1 MSNSRPLAYDRVQ
14 LFGPT
19 PINLLVAD
27 PVVNTVTIPTNIF
40 ELNDQDTK
48 FFPTSIVLETAYAR
62 GTTATDPVVIVDNG
76 TTGENITASLTIT
89 DALDNQG
96 RYNPLAFVANP
107 FVINGSRKLR
117 FVKSTVG
124 AGQATATRS
133 RTSGV
138 ATIVTAAAHGF
149 TTGDTITI
157 ASMTDSSF
165 NDVQAEVTVVDSTT
179 FTYAN
184 AGVNVASGAD
194 TAGRVGALYV
204 NAYVVGIYY

>member
-1 MSNSRPLAYDRVQ
+1 MSNSRPLAYDRVN
-14 LFGPT
+14 LFGP
-19 PINLLVAD
+19 IAVNLLAAGDAD
-27 PVVNTVTIPTNIF
+27 LLV
-40 ELNDQDTK
+40 LNDQDTK

-76 TTGENITASLTIT
+76 TTGENITGSLTIT

-96 RYNPLAFVANP
+96 RYNPLAIAANP
-107 FVINGSRKLR
+107 FVITGTGKLR
-117 FVKSTVG
+117 LLKSTVG
-124 AGQATATRS
+124 AGQATATRA

-138 ATIVTAAAHGF
+138 ATIVTGAAHGF
-149 TTGDTITI
+149 ATGDVITI
-157 ASMTDSSF
+157 ASMTDSTF

-184 AGVNVASGAD
+184 AGVDVVSGAD

>member
-1 MSNSRPLAYDRVQ
+1 MSNKRPLAYDRVN
-14 LFGPT
+14 LFGP
-19 PINLLVAD
+19 IAVNLLATGNAD
-27 PVVNTVTIPTNIF
+27 LLV
-40 ELNDQDTK
+40 LNDQETK

-96 RYNPLAFVANP
+96 RFNALALAANP
-107 FVINGSRKLR
+107 YVITGSSKLR
-117 FVKSTVG
+117 LLKSTVG

-138 ATIVTAAAHGF
+138 ATIVTGAAHGF
-149 TTGDTITI
+149 ATGDTITI

-165 NDVQAEVTVVDSTT
+165 NDVQAEVTVVNSTT

-184 AGVNVASGAD
+184 AGADVVSGAD

-204 NAYVVGIYY
+204 NVYIVGIYY

>member
-1 MSNSRPLAYDRVQ
+1 LNKTKYMSNKRPLAYDRVN
-14 LFGPT
+14 LFGP
-19 PINLLVAD
+19 IAVNLLAAGDAD
-27 PVVNTVTIPTNIF
+27 LLV
-40 ELNDQDTK
+40 LNDQDTK

-76 TTGENITASLTIT
+76 TTGENMTASLTIT

-96 RYNPLAFVANP
+96 RYNPLAIAANP
-107 FVINGSRKLR
+107 FVITGTSKLR
-117 FVKSTVG
+117 LLKSTVG

-138 ATIVTAAAHGF
+138 ATIVTGAAHGF
-149 TTGDTITI
+149 ATGDTITI
-157 ASMTDSSF
+157 ASMTDATF

-184 AGVNVASGAD
+184 AGVNVVSGAD

>member
-1 MSNSRPLAYDRVQ
+1 MSNKRPLAYDRVN
-14 LFGPT
+14 LFGPI
-19 PINLLVAD
+19 PVNLLASGDAD
-27 PVVNTVTIPTNIF
+27 LLV
-40 ELNDQDTK
+40 LNDQDTK

-76 TTGENITASLTIT
+76 TTGENITSSLTIT
-89 DALDNQG
+89 DSLDNQG
-96 RYNPLAFVANP
+96 RYNPLAIAANP
-107 FVINGSRKLR
+107 FVITGSRKLR
-117 FVKSTVG
+117 LLKSTVG

-138 ATIVTAAAHGF
+138 ATIVTASAHGF
-149 TTGDTITI
+149 ATGDTITI

-165 NDVQAEVTVVDSTT
+165 NDEQAEVTVVDSTT

-184 AGVNVASGAD
+184 SGADVASGAD

>member
-1 MSNSRPLAYDRVQ
+1 MSNSRPLAYDRVN
-14 LFGPT
+14 LFGP
-19 PINLLVAD
+19 IAVNLLAAGDAD
-27 PVVNTVTIPTNIF
+27 LLV
-40 ELNDQDTK
+40 LNDQDTK

-76 TTGENITASLTIT
+76 TTGENITGSLTIT

-96 RYNPLAFVANP
+96 RYNPLAIAANP
-107 FVINGSRKLR
+107 YVITGTGKLR
-117 FVKSTVG
+117 LLKSTVG

-138 ATIVTAAAHGF
+138 ATIVTGAAHGF
-149 TTGDTITI
+149 ATGDVITI
-157 ASMTDSSF
+157 ASMTDSTF

-184 AGVNVASGAD
+184 AGVNVTSGAD

>member
-1 MSNSRPLAYDRVQ
+1 MSNSRPLAYDRVN
-14 LFGPT
+14 LFGP
-19 PINLLVAD
+19 IAVNLLAAGDAD
-27 PVVNTVTIPTNIF
+27 LLV
-40 ELNDQDTK
+40 LNDQDTK

-76 TTGENITASLTIT
+76 TTGQNITGSLTIT

-96 RYNPLAFVANP
+96 RYNPLAIAANP
-107 FVINGSRKLR
+107 YVVTGSSKLR
-117 FVKSTVG
+117 LLKSTVG

-138 ATIVTAAAHGF
+138 ATIVTGAAHGF
-149 TTGDTITI
+149 ATGDTITI
-157 ASMTDSSF
+157 ASMTDSTF

-184 AGVNVASGAD
+184 AGVDVVSGAD

>member
-1 MSNSRPLAYDRVQ
+1 MSNSRPLAYDRVN
-14 LFGPT
+14 LFGP
-19 PINLLVAD
+19 IAVNLLAAGDAD
-27 PVVNTVTIPTNIF
+27 LLV
-40 ELNDQDTK
+40 LNDQDTK

-76 TTGENITASLTIT
+76 TTGENITGSLTIT

-96 RYNPLAFVANP
+96 RYNPLAIAANP
-107 FVINGSRKLR
+107 YVVTGPGKLR
-117 FVKSTVG
+117 LLKSTVG
-124 AGQATATRS
+124 AGQATATRA

-138 ATIVTAAAHGF
+138 ATIVTGAAHGF
-149 TTGDTITI
+149 ATGDVITI
-157 ASMTDSSF
+157 ASMTDSTF

-184 AGVNVASGAD
+184 AGVDVVSGAD